1 MADLEDDP
9 GPRQGGPVS
18 RTEWVVHQMREA
30 IMDGTFPADQPL
42 RAKDLADQWQVSETP
57 VREAFQRLAAD
68 GFLVHLSHRGVR
80 VAPISGEE
88 LTELYEMRV
97 VLEPMALARS
107 LQRADDAWLASVDS
121 AWSRMQSIVQADVL
135 DRVRY
140 EHAHRAWHYALVS
153 AAGESW
159 WPRTVRLLRDQCERY
174 WVLSLVPRDIAEVTR
189 EHEQIQQATM
199 ACRVH
204 EASRLL
210 TEHIAA
216 SEAHVRKQ
224 LGDGV

>member
-1 MADLEDDP
+1 M
-9 GPRQGGPVS
+9 S
-18 RTEWVVHQMREA
+18 RTEWVVRRLREA
-30 IMDGTFPADQPL
+30 IMAGELPADKPL

-68 GFLVHLSHRGVR
+68 GFLVHTSHRGVR
-80 VAPISGEE
+80 VAPISADE
-88 LTELYEMRV
+88 LAELYDLRV
-97 VLEPMALARS
+97 VLEPMALARA
-107 LQRADDAWLASVDS
+107 LERADDAWVRNVEATWAD
-121 AWSRMQSIVQADVL
+121 MQAQVEVGPADRA
-135 DRVRY
+135 DY
-140 EHAHRAWHYALVS
+140 EATHRAWHYALVS
-153 AAGESW
+153 AAGQSW

-174 WVLSLVPRDIAEVTR
+174 WVLSLVPRDIAEVTQ
-189 EHEQIQQATM
+189 EHEAIQKASI

-224 LGDGV
+224 LTGV